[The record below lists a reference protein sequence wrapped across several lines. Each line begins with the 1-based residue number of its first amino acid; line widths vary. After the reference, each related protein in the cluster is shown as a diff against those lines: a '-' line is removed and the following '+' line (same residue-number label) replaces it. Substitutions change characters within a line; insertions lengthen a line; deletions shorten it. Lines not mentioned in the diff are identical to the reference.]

1 MLDFVDWLGSS
12 LGAIVGFCVFT
23 LICFLG
29 CLYTSCIPFIFLIQF
44 AFTDKKKIVGV
55 LPYHLYYKVDFD
67 ATIDI
72 RIA

>member
-23 LICFLG
+23 LTCFLG

-44 AFTDKKKIVGV
+44 AFTDKKKKLLV
-55 LPYHLYYKVDFD
+55 YYPITCITKL
-67 ATIDI
+67 TLMQL
-72 RIA
+72 